1 MKWMI
6 FFVSMTLFGQVLEFE
21 AAAIKPANPDQ
32 KGSGISVEKA
42 RIKVINAP
50 LKFMVEY
57 AWNVKDFQVTGGPSW
72 IGTERYDIDAVSQKP
87 FDPDGK
93 EVKMMIRKLLA
104 DRFNLAVHSETQDK
118 PGYALVIAKNGPK
131 LPPAEDDRSRMFSR
145 TASGDVTLEAK
156 NVTMEEFAS
165 LLSTQLTAIVVDR
178 TGLDGHFNCSLQW
191 TPDPS
196 TRPMISKSGEPLP
209 PPPSDAVPGPS
220 IFTALQEKLG
230 LKLESRK
237 VPTEM
242 IVIDRAEHPSAN

>member
-1 MKWMI
+1 MKWMS
-6 FFVSMTLFGQVLEFE
+6 FFVSVTLFGQTLEFE

-32 KGSGISVEKA
+32 KGSGIRIEKA

-50 LKFMVEY
+50 LRFMVQY
-57 AWNVKDFQVTGGPSW
+57 AWNVKDFQVVGGPSW
-72 IGTERYDIDAVSQKP
+72 AGTERYDVDAVSQKP
-87 FDPDGK
+87 FEGDDLR
-93 EVKMMIRKLLA
+93 MMIRALLA
-104 DRFNLAVHSETQDK
+104 DRFKLAVHTETQEK

-131 LPPAEDDRSRMFSR
+131 LPPAEDDRNRLFSR
-145 TASGDVTLEAK
+145 TASGDTTLTAK

-178 TGLDGHFNCSLQW
+178 TGLDGHFNCSFQW
-191 TPDPS
+191 TPDQP
-196 TRPMISKSGEPLP
+196 TRPMISKSGEPIPAP
-209 PPPSDAVPGPS
+209 PADAVPGPS

-237 VPTEM
+237 VPTEI